1 MIEVSR
7 IVRLACAATALALA
21 TAAPASAGHREVVQ
35 DDPAIVADRLHHMGF
50 VEWRKLR
57 WDNDG
62 YWKIDDARR
71 ENGHVYDL
79 ILESGSFD
87 LVRLKR
93 ERG

>member
-1 MIEVSR
+1 MTEVSR
-7 IVRLACAATALALA
+7 IVRLACAATAIALV
-21 TAAPASAGHREVVQ
+21 TAVPASAGHDVVR
-35 DDPAIVADRLHHMGF
+35 DDPAIVAERLHHMGF

-57 WDNDG
+57 WDHG

-71 ENGHVYDL
+71 MNGHVYDL
-79 ILESGSFD
+79 MIEAGSFD

>member
-7 IVRLACAATALALA
+7 IVRLACAATAVALA
-21 TAAPASAGHREVVQ
+21 TAAPASAGHRDVIR

-50 VEWRKLR
+50 VEWRRLR
-57 WDNDG
+57 WDHG

-71 ENGHVYDL
+71 QNGHVYDL
-79 ILESGSFD
+79 MLEAGSFD